1 MGFMTRLYADE
12 QFPRVISDHLRDM
25 EHDVLTVQQAGNAGD
40 SDPEVLAFAIAGD
53 RAVVTQNR
61 RDFIKLHRQ
70 NSDHAGIIV
79 CTTDQNGKGLADRIN
94 TAIQNES
101 PLDGKLVRVV
111 RPG

>member
-1 MGFMTRLYADE
+1 MTRLYADE
-12 QFPRVISDHLRDM
+12 QFPRVISDHLRAM

-40 SDPEVLAFAIAGD
+40 SDPEVLAFAIADD

-79 CTTDQNGKGLADRIN
+79 CTTDKDGKALADRIN
-94 TAIQNES
+94 TAIQAES